1 MTKSRLATMPRSV
14 KKATAPS
21 AAIVT
26 TTRISDANRIA
37 LDGAF
42 APFFLSSLDSLFI
55 SLFAILDHRADRE
68 SARCRPTVR
77 RPLNDLKLL
86 SDPLPRARSR
96 PASRLELAPRAFQ
109 HWRVETG
116 MERSLSESRRH
127 YLRHSEHPVSAGAA
141 PTSHSDSCL
150 YLNPSLNLLASQ
162 CLRPRWAA
170 RRFRSK

>member
-77 RPLNDLKLL
+77 
-86 SDPLPRARSR
+86 
-96 PASRLELAPRAFQ
+96 AFQ